1 MDLIK
6 ELDLVNP
13 CWEPLVSKVKLAPRL
28 GNLTGKRAG
37 FLDNR
42 KDTAN
47 VLLNRIAER
56 LQAQHGTTTALYSTK
71 IVYSRRAE
79 PAMLD
84 ELAANCDFVIT
95 AAGA

>member
-1 MDLIK
+1 MQSIRD
-6 ELDLVNP
+6 LDLVNP
-13 CWEPLVSKVKLAPRL
+13 CWEPLASRFKLAPRL
-28 GNLTGKRAG
+28 RDLEGKRAG

-42 KDTAN
+42 KDTAD
-47 VLLNRIAER
+47 VILKHIGAR
-56 LQAQHGTTTALYSTK
+56 LEEEHGTITALYSTK

-84 ELAANCDFVIT
+84 ELAASCDFVIT